1 LQHVFQSLIHPKLLP
16 QETIMELT
24 LSEKIQLL
32 RKRLGLNQGQFGA
45 KAFNTSVETGR
56 TKIKNIELG
65 KQKPTPED
73 LAQMSKV
80 LDVPPSVFRKGQ
92 SDEPPAPVPSRQGV
106 LVDQAVLDRFEQ
118 LGPYLEMLN
127 RAVFINDEELIE
139 HIAGKLSGVLVFSGT
154 LKAIN
159 N

>member
-1 LQHVFQSLIHPKLLP
+1 
-16 QETIMELT
+16 MELT

-80 LDVPPSVFRKGQ
+80 LDVPPSVFHQGQ
-92 SDEPPAPVPSRQGV
+92 SDQSLAEAPSQQGV
-106 LVDQAVLDRFEQ
+106 LVDQAVIDRFDQ

-139 HIAGKLSGVLVFSGT
+139 HIAGKLSGVLVVNGN

>member
-1 LQHVFQSLIHPKLLP
+1 
-16 QETIMELT
+16 MELT
-24 LSEKIQLL
+24 LPEKIQLL

-65 KQKPTPED
+65 KQQPTHDD
-73 LAQMSKV
+73 LTQMAKV
-80 LDVPPSVFRKGQ
+80 LGISTSVPRPHPSNDSFFHA
-92 SDEPPAPVPSRQGV
+92 SSEQGV
-106 LVDQAVLDRFEQ
+106 LVDKAVLDRFEQ

-139 HIAGKLSGVLVFSGT
+139 HIAGKLTSVLVSRGN

>member
-1 LQHVFQSLIHPKLLP
+1 
-16 QETIMELT
+16 MELT

-32 RKRLGLNQGQFGA
+32 RKRSGMNQGQFGA
-45 KAFNTSVETGR
+45 KAFRMSEETGR

-73 LAQMSKV
+73 LVQMSKV
-80 LDVPPSVFRKGQ
+80 LNVPPSVFKGRQ
-92 SDEPPAPVPSRQGV
+92 SDEPLASVPPREGV
-106 LVDQAVLDRFEQ
+106 FVDQAVLNRFEQ

-139 HIAGKLSGVLVFSGT
+139 HIAGKLSGVLVFNGT

>member
-1 LQHVFQSLIHPKLLP
+1 
-16 QETIMELT
+16 MELT
-24 LSEKIQLL
+24 LPEKIQLL
-32 RKRLGLNQGQFGA
+32 RKRMGLNQGQFGA

-65 KQKPTPED
+65 KQKPTPDD
-73 LAQMSKV
+73 LVQMSKV
-80 LDVPPSVFRKGQ
+80 LDVPPSSLSQIPANAAAQ
-92 SDEPPAPVPSRQGV
+92 SISHEGM
-106 LVDQAVLDRFEQ
+106 LVDQAVLNRFHQ

-127 RAVFINDEELIE
+127 RAVSIQDEELIG
-139 HIAGKLSGVLVFSGT
+139 HIAGKLSDVFTFSSQ

>member
-1 LQHVFQSLIHPKLLP
+1 
-16 QETIMELT
+16 MELT

-65 KQKPTPED
+65 KQKPTADD

-80 LDVPPSVFRKGQ
+80 LNVPPSVLRPSQ
-92 SDEPPAPVPSRQGV
+92 SDEPFAQGPSRRGV
-106 LVDQAVLDRFEQ
+106 FVDQAVLDRFEQ

-139 HIAGKLSGVLVFSGT
+139 HIAGKLSGVLVFNGT
-154 LKAIN
+154 LEAIN